1 MIHYLFTINDF
12 HVCDFYEIV
21 SLTSLQYMFDCLII
35 VDIIDIEIFIE
46 SFNCFFKNNDDR
58 R

>member
-46 SFNCFFKNNDDR
+46 SFNCFFKKQ
-58 R
+58 